1 MTHSTGGNMSHV
13 DEGTLHAYLDGELP
27 AAERTAL
34 ESHVAQCA
42 ACRANLAEERALIAR
57 AGQLLA
63 AAQPADRPAP
73 PLHQLRQR
81 PIRRPWHVR
90 TPVAW
95 AASVVLALVAGYS
108 LREEANRPAPVASEV
123 AADGYL
129 ARTETGAAEER
140 PATTR
145 GARQAPAAA
154 PVDSIRVREVAP
166 PPAADVVAIGPPADR
181 RRTSIPTPIRTEA
194 ERDELAANTARAAAP
209 GAPGA
214 PPAPALVDAAPRRVS
229 GMAGGQRL
237 VATEWPIIRRGSAR
251 DLLGTDPV
259 GIPGLVVRQI
269 RRSPSP
275 DATVLVE
282 QQIDSS
288 TVIQLYQ
295 RAAASPREA
304 MSLQERRDAAG
315 AAGAVSKVAATDR
328 LARFVGGLRVEIS
341 GPLSQDSLN
350 RLLEQ
355 LKPLP

>member
-1 MTHSTGGNMSHV
+1 MHSREGNMSHV

-27 AAERTAL
+27 AADRAAL

-73 PLHQLRQR
+73 PLQQLRQR
-81 PIRRPWHVR
+81 PVRRPWHVR

-108 LREEANRPAPVASEV
+108 LRESGGNPAAPVASEV
-123 AADGYL
+123 AADGYI
-129 ARTETGAAEER
+129 ARTETGAAEEQ
-140 PATTR
+140 PATAR
-145 GARQAPAAA
+145 GARRAPAAA
-154 PVDSIRVREVAP
+154 PADQNKSREVAP
-166 PPAADVVAIGPPADR
+166 PPAAGVVAIQPPADR
-181 RRTSIPTPIRTEA
+181 RRTPVPAPIPTEA
-194 ERDELAANTARAAAP
+194 ERDELAAANTRAAA
-209 GAPGA
+209 
-214 PPAPALVDAAPRRVS
+214 PAPALVDAAPSRV
-229 GMAGGQRL
+229 AEVARAQRL

-259 GIPGLVVRQI
+259 GVPGLAVRQI

-295 RAAASPREA
+295 RAAGSPREA
-304 MSLQERRDAAG
+304 VSLQERRDAAG
-315 AAGAVSKVAATDR
+315 AAGAVSKAAATDR

-355 LKPLP
+355 LKALP